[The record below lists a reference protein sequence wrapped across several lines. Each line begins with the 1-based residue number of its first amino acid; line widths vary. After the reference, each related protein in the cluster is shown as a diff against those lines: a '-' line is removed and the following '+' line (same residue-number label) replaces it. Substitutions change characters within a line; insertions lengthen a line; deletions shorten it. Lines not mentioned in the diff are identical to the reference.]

1 MGEGINGVWTIFKKG
16 LGPLFPYSVH
26 KKVHVLIS
34 NKWIN
39 KNISRHHKTI
49 ADCETQGNKCYNMKF
64 KTIQTILQHDKT
76 NWLLEQRNDI
86 KNKDILTK

>member
-64 KTIQTILQHDKT
+64 KTIQTILNMIRLTDCWNKEMTLKIKT
-76 NWLLEQRNDI
+76 F
-86 KNKDILTK
+86 